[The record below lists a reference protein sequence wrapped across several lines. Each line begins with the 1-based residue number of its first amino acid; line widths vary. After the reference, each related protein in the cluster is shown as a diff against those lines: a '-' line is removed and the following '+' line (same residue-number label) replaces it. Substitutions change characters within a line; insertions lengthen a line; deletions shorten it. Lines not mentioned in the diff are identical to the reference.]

1 MCVCVCVCVC
11 VYIYIYIY
19 THTHTWGFPRGAS
32 EKESTCQCR
41 RYKKCGF
48 HSTFHPRV
56 RKIPGAGN
64 GNPLLYSCLGNPM
77 DREAWRATVHR
88 VTKSWTRLS
97 SLCMRTHTHTHT
109 DMLIHCF
116 SFNHTLW
123 KLHLGYTR
131 VKEPVG
137 NDSEFVTTSHLT
149 SVLVP
154 L

>member
-1 MCVCVCVCVC
+1 MCVCVCMCVC
-11 VYIYIYIY
+11 IYIYIYI
-19 THTHTWGFPRGAS
+19 HIHIHGAS
-32 EKESTCQCR
+32 QGALV
-41 RYKKCGF
+41 KKNPPANVEDTRNVG
-48 HSTFHPRV
+48 SIQLS
-56 RKIPGAGN
+56 IPGSERSLEQEMETHSN
-64 GNPLLYSCLGNPM
+64 IL
-77 DREAWRATVHR
+77 AWEIPWTEKPGGLQSIGSQRVGHDWVACARA
-88 VTKSWTRLS
+88 
-97 SLCMRTHTHTHT
+97 HTHTHT